1 MYGFAVAAMMLFAG
15 TVFANNPMMDVT
27 VTTNKP
33 VADVSFKLSNDTGA
47 AFDYWVDGTKKTVK
61 DGQTVGVSLPAGTQV
76 YHDEGGAQG
85 SLWFEVTDSMNGKK
99 FNVSDL

>member
-1 MYGFAVAAMMLFAG
+1 MLATMMLFAG
-15 TVFANNPMMDVT
+15 SVFANSSVAEVPT
-27 VTTNKP
+27 EKAK
-33 VADVSFKLSNDTGA
+33 VADVNFKLSNDTGA
-47 AFDYWVDGTKKTVK
+47 QFVYWVNGKSEKIK
-61 DGQTVGVSLPAGTQV
+61 DGQTVSVSLPTGTQV